1 MPIVRFWSRDDTMIY
16 VKDVMTRRV
25 RTIGGES
32 TISEAA
38 KAMAKWKI
46 GALVIVEGGRPTG
59 MLTEG
64 DISRL
69 VAKGLDPRTTRAAMG
84 RKKLVTVS
92 PDDRIEEAARTMAEA
107 GIKKVPVLDE
117 GKLVGILT
125 QTDIV
130 NTSFALVTSLK
141 EMVQARY
148 RPPDFQ
154 M

>member
-1 MPIVRFWSRDDTMIY
+1 MIY
-16 VKDVMTRRV
+16 VKDVMARNV
-25 RTIGGES
+25 RTIGQDA
-32 TISEAA
+32 TITDAA

-46 GALVIVEGGRPTG
+46 GALVIVEKNRPTG

-69 VAKGLDPRTTRAAMG
+69 VARGLDPRTTPVTIG
-84 RKKLVTVS
+84 RKKLITVT
-92 PDDRIEEAARTMAEA
+92 PGERIEVAAKTMADA
-107 GIKKVPVLDE
+107 GVKKLPVIED

-130 NTSFALVTSLK
+130 NSSFALVTSLK

-148 RPPDFQ
+148 RPPDFE

>member
-1 MPIVRFWSRDDTMIY
+1 MIY
-16 VKDVMTRRV
+16 VKDVMTRHV
-25 RTIGGES
+25 RTIAGGS
-32 TISEAA
+32 SVSDAA

-46 GALVIVEGGRPTG
+46 GSLVIVEGDKPTG

-64 DISRL
+64 DVSRL
-69 VAKGLDPRTTRAAMG
+69 VAKGLDPRTTAVTIG

-92 PDDRIEEAARTMAEA
+92 PDERIEVAAKTMADA
-107 GIKKVPVLDE
+107 GVKKLPVLEE

-130 NTSFALVTSLK
+130 NSSFALVTSLK

>member
-1 MPIVRFWSRDDTMIY
+1 MIY
-16 VKDVMTRRV
+16 VKDVMTRHV
-25 RTIGGES
+25 RTIGEES

-38 KAMAKWKI
+38 KIMVKWKI
-46 GALVIVEGGRPTG
+46 GALVIVAGDRPTG

-69 VAKGLDPRTTRAAMG
+69 VAKGLDPRTTPVTIG
-84 RKKLVTVS
+84 RKKLVTVA
-92 PDDRIEEAARTMAEA
+92 PDERIEVAAKTMADA
-107 GIKKVPVLDE
+107 GVKKLPVLED

-130 NTSFALVTSLK
+130 NSSFALVTSLK

>member
-1 MPIVRFWSRDDTMIY
+1 MIY

-25 RTIGGES
+25 RTIAGDA
-32 TISEAA
+32 TISDAA

-46 GALVIVEGGRPTG
+46 GALIIVEGEKPTG
-59 MLTEG
+59 LLTEG

-69 VAKGLDPRTTRAAMG
+69 VAKGLDPRKTPASIG
-84 RKKLVTVS
+84 RKKLVTVA
-92 PDDRIEEAARTMAEA
+92 PGERIENAAKTMADA
-107 GIKKVPVLDE
+107 GVKKLPVLD
-117 GKLVGILT
+117 GGRLVGILT

>member
-1 MPIVRFWSRDDTMIY
+1 MIY
-16 VKDVMTRRV
+16 VKDVMTRHV
-25 RTIGGES
+25 RTMGEES
-32 TISEAA
+32 TISDAA
-38 KAMAKWKI
+38 KVMAKWKI
-46 GALVIVEGGRPTG
+46 GALVIVEGDKPTG

-64 DISRL
+64 DVSRL
-69 VAKGLDPRTTRAAMG
+69 VAKGLDPRTTPVTIG

-92 PDDRIEEAARTMAEA
+92 PEERIEVAAKTMAEA
-107 GIKKVPVLDE
+107 GVKKLPVLE
-117 GKLVGILT
+117 GGKLVGILT

-130 NTSFALVTSLK
+130 NSSFALVTSLK